1 MPAAEQGHGRRL
13 GAAAPLVVAGELR
26 GVLAV
31 VGTAPGRPFS
41 GEQLELL
48 AELAEFAAASL
59 EEHGLRARAE
69 AILTAGVD
77 VLARAVDMRD
87 NYTGT
92 HSAQVGELA
101 RRVGERLGIPAHEL
115 GLLECAARLHD
126 VGKLGVPDTILQ
138 KPGPLDE
145 TEWAVM
151 RRHPEWGAEMLA
163 SVPGL
168 ERLGELVGSHH
179 ERWDGLGYPNGLAGE
194 AIPLA
199 SRVISVCDA
208 FEAMVATRPYRES
221 LSVSGALAELEAC
234 AGSQFDP
241 DVVAAAGVAVGST

>member
-1 MPAAEQGHGRRL
+1 MG
-13 GAAAPLVVAGELR
+13 GAA
-26 GVLAV
+26 
-31 VGTAPGRPFS
+31 GRSFS
-41 GEQLELL
+41 AERLELV
-48 AELAEFAAASL
+48 AELAEFAAGSL
-59 EEHGLRARAE
+59 VERGLRVRAE
-69 AILTAGVD
+69 AILTAGAD

-87 NYTGT
+87 NYTGE
-92 HSAQVGELA
+92 HSAQVGDLA
-101 RRVGERLGIPAHEL
+101 RRVGERLGMPADEVV
-115 GLLECAARLHD
+115 LLEYAARLHD

-145 TEWAVM
+145 AEWAVM
-151 RRHPEWGAEMLA
+151 RRHPQWGAEMLA

-179 ERWDGLGYPNGLAGE
+179 ERWDGCGYPNGLAGD

-208 FEAMVATRPYRES
+208 FEAMVASRPYRAS
-221 LSVSGALAELEAC
+221 LSVGTARAELEAC

-241 DVVAAAGVAVGST
+241 HVVAAAGVEVALQG